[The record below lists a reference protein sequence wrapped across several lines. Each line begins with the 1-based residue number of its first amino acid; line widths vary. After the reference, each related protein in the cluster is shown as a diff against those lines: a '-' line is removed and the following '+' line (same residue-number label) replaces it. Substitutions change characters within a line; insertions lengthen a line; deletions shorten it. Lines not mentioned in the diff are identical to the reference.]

1 MEELLLLMTFFK
13 KQKKIENPYLTDKQL
28 VKTILSANDPTIKRQ
43 LQEDLYHRF
52 AERIYFKCFSIVK
65 SKEIAK
71 DLTHDIII
79 KIFFNLGKYSG
90 TSEFYPWVAAIT
102 YNHCINWLNKEK
114 KLKIEP
120 IENHAYQIGQDDSG
134 EAIAIKVLEELQ
146 LSQLERLFQQLK
158 EAEKIVL
165 LMRYQDGLSVKNI
178 ASILKIS
185 ESAVKMRL
193 KRGRDHLIRLV
204 KEESI

>member
-1 MEELLLLMTFFK
+1 MTFLK
-13 KQKKIENPYLTDKQL
+13 KQRKTENAYLTDKQL
-28 VKTILSANDPTIKRQ
+28 VKAILSAKDPTIKRQ

-52 AERIYFKCFSIVK
+52 ADKIYFKCFNIVK

-90 TSEFYPWVAAIT
+90 KSEFYSWVAAIT

-114 KLKIEP
+114 KLQVAP
-120 IENHAYQIGQDDSG
+120 IEDHAYQIGSDDNG
-134 EAIAIKVLEELQ
+134 EAIALKMLEELQ

-165 LMRYQDGLSVKNI
+165 LMRYQDGLAVKNI
-178 ASILKIS
+178 ANILKIG

-204 KEESI
+204 KAESI

>member
-1 MEELLLLMTFFK
+1 MTFLK
-13 KQKKIENPYLTDKQL
+13 KQRKTENAYLTDKQL
-28 VKTILSANDPTIKRQ
+28 VKAILSAKDPTIKRQ

-52 AERIYFKCFSIVK
+52 ADKIYFKCFNIVK

-90 TSEFYPWVAAIT
+90 KSEFYSWVAAIT

-114 KLKIEP
+114 KLQV
-120 IENHAYQIGQDDSG
+120 A
-134 EAIAIKVLEELQ
+134 
-146 LSQLERLFQQLK
+146 QLK

-165 LMRYQDGLSVKNI
+165 LMRYQDGLAVKNI
-178 ASILKIS
+178 ANILKIG

-204 KEESI
+204 KAESI

>member
-1 MEELLLLMTFFK
+1 MTFFK
-13 KQKKIENPYLTDKQL
+13 KQKKTENPYLTDKQL
-28 VKTILSANDPTIKRQ
+28 VKVILSAKDPTIKRQ
-43 LQEDLYHRF
+43 LQEELYHRF
-52 AERIYFKCFSIVK
+52 AERIYFKCLSIVK

-90 TSEFYPWVAAIT
+90 ISEFYPWVAAIT

-114 KLKIEP
+114 KLKVES
-120 IENHAYQIGQDDSG
+120 IENHAFQIGLDDSE
-134 EAIAIKVLEELQ
+134 EAIAIKMLEELQ
-146 LSQLERLFQQLK
+146 LSQLERLFQELK

-178 ASILKIS
+178 ASILKIG